1 MAVKSEG
8 TAELTLTISPK
19 NSVKG
24 LTVCTPEF
32 HAVAKQ
38 AQNDAEIDEKVR
50 LHCDALWEIFNNE
63 DIPDKSY
70 FYAQR
75 ILSDIIDI

>member
-1 MAVKSEG
+1 MVLEKES
-8 TAELTLTISPK
+8 TAELALIISPK

-32 HAVAKQ
+32 HAIAKQ

-50 LHCDALWEIFNNE
+50 YHCDALW
-63 DIPDKSY
+63 
-70 FYAQR
+70 
-75 ILSDIIDI
+75 